1 MWRGCRGQKPM
12 SDRVAAR
19 TGISLAVC
27 FERCQAEDRAALIPF
42 LTCGYPDAPQSL
54 ELLRGMARA
63 GADIIELGIPFSD
76 PLADGPTIQ
85 RSSFRALEGGMTT
98 EGTLEVLRA
107 FRAGHDTPVVLF
119 GYLNPILRYG
129 VDEFARAAV
138 EAGAQ
143 GLLLTDVPAG
153 ADPALEERLAAHGL
167 DLIRLIAPT
176 TSPERIAVIA
186 RAGAGF
192 LYYISRTG
200 ITGARAQLRR
210 ALGREVEAV
219 KRRAGG
225 IPVAVGFGIST
236 PEQAADV
243 AAGADGVV
251 VGSALI
257 DRCEQAGAAGVREFV
272 AALRGAMERGGPDP
286 PSISSPSPHP
296 G

>member
-1 MWRGCRGQKPM
+1 MAGRPMPDSPLARCFSRCR
-12 SDRVAAR
+12 AA
-19 TGISLAVC
+19 
-27 FERCQAEDRAALIPF
+27 DRAALIPF
-42 LTCGYPDAPQSL
+42 LTCGYPDGPQSL
-54 ELLRGMARA
+54 RLLQEMARA

-85 RSSFRALEGGMTT
+85 RSSFQALEGGMTT

-119 GYLNPILRYG
+119 SYLNPILRYG

-153 ADPALEERLAAHGL
+153 ADPAVESRLAGHGL

-176 TSPERIAVIA
+176 TSPGRVAEIAE
-186 RAGAGF
+186 AGAGF

-200 ITGARAQLRR
+200 VTGARARVRR
-210 ALGREVEAV
+210 ALGVEVQAV
-219 KRRAGG
+219 KQRVGS

-236 PEQAADV
+236 PGQAADV
-243 AAGADGVV
+243 ADVADGVV

-257 DRCEQAGAAGVREFV
+257 DRWGEGGAGGVRDFV
-272 AALRGAMERGGPDP
+272 AALRKAMERDGAAGSRGAPRQERQ
-286 PSISSPSPHP
+286 
-296 G
+296 

>member
-1 MWRGCRGQKPM
+1 MI
-12 SDRVAAR
+12 DRVPAP
-19 TGISLAVC
+19 TGMSLAQC
-27 FERCQAEDRAALIPF
+27 FARCRAEGRAALIPF
-42 LTCGYPDAPQSL
+42 LTCGYPDGQQSL
-54 ELLRGMARA
+54 ELLRGMARS

-129 VDEFARAAV
+129 VDEFARAAAG
-138 EAGAQ
+138 AGAQ

-153 ADPALEERLAAHGL
+153 SDPELEERLAAHGL

-176 TSPERIAVIA
+176 TSPERIALIA
-186 RAGAGF
+186 GAGAGF

-210 ALGREVEAV
+210 ALGQEVEAV
-219 KRRAGG
+219 KQRSAG
-225 IPVAVGFGIST
+225 IPVVVGFGIST

-243 AAGADGVV
+243 AAVADGVV

-257 DRCEQAGAAGVREFV
+257 DRCEQAGAEGVQEFV
-272 AALRGAMERGGPDP
+272 AALRGAMQRDGPDP
-286 PSISSPSPHP
+286 PATSPPTPCP

>member
-1 MWRGCRGQKPM
+1 MSSPSPARGASLRECF
-12 SDRVAAR
+12 AR
-19 TGISLAVC
+19 CG
-27 FERCQAEDRAALIPF
+27 AEERAALIPF
-42 LTCGYPDAPQSL
+42 LTCGYPDAPRSL

-85 RSSFRALEGGMTT
+85 SSSFRALEGGMTT

-107 FRAGHDTPVVLF
+107 FRAEHHTPVVLF

-153 ADPALEERLAAHGL
+153 ADPALEKRLAAHGL

-176 TSPERIAVIA
+176 TTPERIGVIA
-186 RAGAGF
+186 GAGAGF
-192 LYYISRTG
+192 LYYVSRTG
-200 ITGARAQLRR
+200 ITGARARLRK

-219 KRRAGG
+219 KRRVGST
-225 IPVAVGFGIST
+225 PVAVGFGIST

-243 AAGADGVV
+243 AAVADGVV

-257 DRCEQAGAAGVREFV
+257 DRCEREGAEGVRDFV
-272 AALRGAMERGGPDP
+272 AALRKAMQRRPDP
-286 PSISSPSPHP
+286 PSTAWPPPRPGSRTPSSRAR

>member
-1 MWRGCRGQKPM
+1 M
-12 SDRVAAR
+12 SDRPDAQAAM
-19 TGISLAVC
+19 SLAQC
-27 FERCQAEDRAALIPF
+27 LARCRAEGRAALIPF
-42 LTCGYPDAPQSL
+42 LTCGYPNSHESL
-54 ELLRGMARA
+54 ELLRGMSRA

-85 RSSFRALEGGMTT
+85 RSSFQALEGGMTT

-107 FRAGHDTPVVLF
+107 FRAKHDTPVVLF

-129 VDEFARAAV
+129 VDEFARVAV

-176 TSPERIAVIA
+176 TTPERIAAIA

-200 ITGARAQLRR
+200 ITGARARLRR

-219 KRRAGG
+219 KRRAGS

-236 PEQAADV
+236 PQQAADV
-243 AAGADGVV
+243 AAVADGVV

-257 DRCEQAGAAGVREFV
+257 DRCEQAGAEGVREFV
-272 AALRGAMERGGPDP
+272 AALRGAMQRDGPDP
-286 PSISSPSPHP
+286 AV
-296 G
+296 

>member
-1 MWRGCRGQKPM
+1 M
-12 SDRVAAR
+12 SDRVHAR
-19 TGISLAVC
+19 TGVSLEQC
-27 FERCQAEDRAALIPF
+27 FARCRAEGRAALVPF

-129 VDEFARAAV
+129 VDEFARAAAR
-138 EAGAQ
+138 AGAQ

-153 ADPALEERLAAHGL
+153 SDPALEERLAAHGL

-176 TSPERIAVIA
+176 SSPERIAVIA
-186 RAGAGF
+186 REGAGF

-200 ITGARAQLRR
+200 ITGARTQLRR
-210 ALGREVEAV
+210 ALGREVATV
-219 KRRAGG
+219 KRRAGD
-225 IPVAVGFGIST
+225 IPVVVGFGIST
-236 PEQAADV
+236 PAQAADV
-243 AAGADGVV
+243 AAVADGVV

-257 DRCEQAGAAGVREFV
+257 DRCERDGAKGVQEFV
-272 AALRGAMERGGPDP
+272 AALRGAMQRDGRDP
-286 PSISSPSPHP
+286 PATSSPLPHP

>member
-1 MWRGCRGQKPM
+1 MWRGCRGRKPM
-12 SDRVAAR
+12 SDRVAVP
-19 TGISLAVC
+19 TGMSLAQC
-27 FERCQAEDRAALIPF
+27 FARCRTERRAALIPF
-42 LTCGYPDAPQSL
+42 LTCGYPDSPQSL
-54 ELLRGMARA
+54 ELLRGMADA

-85 RSSFRALEGGMTT
+85 RSSFQALEGGMTT

-129 VDEFARAAV
+129 VDDFARAAV

-153 ADPALEERLAAHGL
+153 ADPALEERLGAHGL

-176 TSPERIAVIA
+176 TSPERVAVIA

-200 ITGARAQLRR
+200 ITGAREQLRQ

-219 KRRAGG
+219 QRRVAG
-225 IPVAVGFGIST
+225 IPVVVGFGIST

-243 AAGADGVV
+243 AAVADGVV

-257 DRCEQAGAAGVREFV
+257 DRCEQAGAEGVRAFV
-272 AALRGAMERGGPDP
+272 AALRGAMERDGPDP
-286 PSISSPSPHP
+286 PAAS
-296 G
+296 

>member
-1 MWRGCRGQKPM
+1 MTDQVP
-12 SDRVAAR
+12 AR
-19 TGISLAVC
+19 TGMSLAQC
-27 FERCQAEDRAALIPF
+27 FARCRAEGRAALIPF
-42 LTCGYPDAPQSL
+42 LTCGYPDATRSL
-54 ELLRGMARA
+54 ELLREMARA

-85 RSSFRALEGGMTT
+85 RSSFRALEEGMTT

-119 GYLNPILRYG
+119 GYLNPILRHG
-129 VDEFARAAV
+129 VDEFAHAAV

-153 ADPALEERLAAHGL
+153 SDPALEGRLAARGL

-186 RAGAGF
+186 HAGAGF

-225 IPVAVGFGIST
+225 IPVVVGFGIST

-243 AAGADGVV
+243 AAVADGVV

-257 DRCEQAGAAGVREFV
+257 DRCESDGAEGVREFV
-272 AALRGAMERGGPDP
+272 AALRGAMERGGKDP
-286 PSISSPSPHP
+286 PL
-296 G
+296 

>member
-19 TGISLAVC
+19 NGISLAVC

-200 ITGARAQLRR
+200 ITGARTRLRQ

-219 KRRAGG
+219 KRRAAG

-243 AAGADGVV
+243 AAVADGVV

>member
-1 MWRGCRGQKPM
+1 M
-12 SDRVAAR
+12 
-19 TGISLAVC
+19 TGASLARC
-27 FERCQAEDRAALIPF
+27 FARCRTEGRAALIPF
-42 LTCGYPDAPQSL
+42 LTCGYPSSAESL

-85 RSSFRALEGGMTT
+85 RSSFQALQDGMTT
-98 EGTLEVLRA
+98 RGTLEVLRA
-107 FRAGHDTPVVLF
+107 FRAQHDTPVVLF
-119 GYLNPILRYG
+119 SYLNPILRHG
-129 VDEFARAAV
+129 VEEFARAAV

-153 ADPALEERLAAHGL
+153 ADPALESRLGAHGL

-176 TSPERIAVIA
+176 TSPERVALIA

-192 LYYISRTG
+192 LYYVSRTG
-200 ITGARAQLRR
+200 VTGARAQLRR
-210 ALGREVEAV
+210 ALRLEVQAV

-236 PEQAADV
+236 PGQAADV
-243 AAGADGVV
+243 AAVADGVV

-257 DRCEQAGAAGVREFV
+257 DRCEQEGAEGVRDLV
-272 AALRGAMERGGPDP
+272 AALRRAMDRDG
-286 PSISSPSPHP
+286 SATTR
-296 G
+296 

>member
-1 MWRGCRGQKPM
+1 M
-12 SDRVAAR
+12 
-19 TGISLAVC
+19 TGSSLAQC
-27 FERCQAEDRAALIPF
+27 FARCKTESRAALIPF
-42 LTCGYPDAPQSL
+42 LTCGYPDSPQSL

-107 FRAGHDTPVVLF
+107 FRAGYDTPVVLF
-119 GYLNPILRYG
+119 GYLNPILCYG

-176 TSPERIAVIA
+176 TSPERITAIA

-219 KRRAGG
+219 KRRAGS

-243 AAGADGVV
+243 AAVADGVV

-257 DRCEQAGAAGVREFV
+257 DRCERDGAEGVQEFV
-272 AALRGAMERGGPDP
+272 AALRGAMERVGRDP
-286 PSISSPSPHP
+286 A

>member
-1 MWRGCRGQKPM
+1 MWHGCRGPKPM
-12 SDRVAAR
+12 SDRVHAG
-19 TGISLAVC
+19 TGMSLAQC
-27 FERCQAEDRAALIPF
+27 FAGCRAERRAALIPF
-42 LTCGYPDAPQSL
+42 LTCGYPDGPQSL
-54 ELLRGMARA
+54 ELLRGMADA

-85 RSSFRALEGGMTT
+85 RSSFRALEGGMST
-98 EGTLEVLRA
+98 EGTLDVLRA

-129 VDEFARAAV
+129 VDEFARAAI

-153 ADPALEERLAAHGL
+153 SDPVLEKRLAAHGL
-167 DLIRLIAPT
+167 ALIRLIAPT
-176 TSPERIAVIA
+176 TSPERITVMAG
-186 RAGAGF
+186 AGAGF

-225 IPVAVGFGIST
+225 IPVVVGFGIST
-236 PEQAADV
+236 PAQAADV
-243 AAGADGVV
+243 AAVADGVV

-257 DRCEQAGAAGVREFV
+257 DRCERDGAEGVQEFV
-272 AALRGAMERGGPDP
+272 AALRGVMQRDGPDP
-286 PSISSPSPHP
+286 PATSSRPPHP

>member
-1 MWRGCRGQKPM
+1 MWRGCRGPGPM
-12 SDRVAAR
+12 SDRSPAR
-19 TGISLAVC
+19 TGISLARC
-27 FERCQAEDRAALIPF
+27 FERCKAEDRAALIPF

-54 ELLRGMARA
+54 ELLRGMARS

-129 VDEFARAAV
+129 VDEFARAAAG
-138 EAGAQ
+138 AGAQ

-153 ADPALEERLAAHGL
+153 SDPALEERLAAHGL

-176 TSPERIAVIA
+176 TSPERIALIA
-186 RAGAGF
+186 GAGAGF

-210 ALGREVEAV
+210 ALGQEVEAV
-219 KRRAGG
+219 KQRSAG
-225 IPVAVGFGIST
+225 IPVVVGFGIST

-243 AAGADGVV
+243 AAVADGVV

-257 DRCEQAGAAGVREFV
+257 DRCEQAGAEGVQEFV
-272 AALRGAMERGGPDP
+272 AALRGAMQRDGPDP
-286 PSISSPSPHP
+286 PATSPPTPCP

>member
-1 MWRGCRGQKPM
+1 MPEGFIAGEPM
-12 SDRVAAR
+12 SGMSFAQCFAR
-19 TGISLAVC
+19 CRA
-27 FERCQAEDRAALIPF
+27 DNRAALIPF

-54 ELLRGMARA
+54 ELLQGMAGA

-85 RSSFRALEGGMTT
+85 RSSFQALERGMTT
-98 EGTLEVLRA
+98 EGTLDVLRA

-119 GYLNPILRYG
+119 SYLNPILRYG
-129 VDEFARAAV
+129 VEEFARAAV

-153 ADPALEERLAAHGL
+153 ADPALESRLSAPGL

-176 TSPERIAVIA
+176 TSPERVAAIA

-200 ITGARAQLRR
+200 VTGARTRLRR
-210 ALGREVEAV
+210 ALGREVRAV
-219 KRRAGG
+219 QTRVEG

-243 AAGADGVV
+243 AAAAEGVV

-257 DRCEQAGAAGVREFV
+257 DHCEREGAEGVRDFV
-272 AALRGAMERGGPDP
+272 AALREAMERDGPDR
-286 PSISSPSPHP
+286 SL
-296 G
+296 